1 MRSVLIV
8 EDEIFVATD
17 LERIL
22 QEAGFTVTA
31 IAADRLEALAAADTA
46 EIALVDINLRDGQTG
61 PQIACDLSRDYGVKV
76 IYVTAN
82 PSQIE
87 PKADKAV
94 GFVRKPFS
102 DAAILAAVNYASGVE
117 KTSPPPE
124 LTFFHAYAGWSRP
137 DGAAPEL
144 VRMRRPETDGPV
156 LPRITIPARGS
167 WNSSGSARSPSIRR
181 GAMRRT
187 DVPSADW

>member
-1 MRSVLIV
+1 MMRSVLIV

-17 LERIL
+17 IERIL
-22 QEAGFTVTA
+22 EEAGFTVTA
-31 IAADRLEALAAADTA
+31 IAADRGEALAAASNA
-46 EIALVDINLRDGQTG
+46 EIALIDINLRDGQTG

-124 LTFFHAYAGWSRP
+124 LTFFHA
-137 DGAAPEL
+137 
-144 VRMRRPETDGPV
+144 
-156 LPRITIPARGS
+156 
-167 WNSSGSARSPSIRR
+167 
-181 GAMRRT
+181 
-187 DVPSADW
+187 